1 MYCWVKLVMPKH
13 DTQVTRT
20 YEMFSSVK
28 SQGSIDTLGSI
39 KSQKKKE
46 KAFFLISS
54 FVILISKNS

>member
-1 MYCWVKLVMPKH
+1 M
-13 DTQVTRT
+13 QVTRT